1 MNNLTSNSTVS
12 VTLDNG
18 RTITGIWAYPRSMT
32 TCNGYRAY
40 VRGLK
45 TAARRNGLR
54 FPRGWSVAIDLDH
67 SNDGRIALEQVHNGY
82 FGPIGTIAGSVT
94 RNA

>member
-1 MNNLTSNSTVS
+1 MNNLTSDSTVT

-18 RTITGIWAYPRSMT
+18 NIISGVHVYPRSMT

-67 SNDGRIALEQVHNGY
+67 STNTQIALEQCQNGY
-82 FGPIGTIAGSVT
+82 FGPIGTIPGSVVID
-94 RNA
+94 